1 MPNSS
6 RAPLSSTGEI
16 RSCNIG
22 MPFIRSHPMATA
34 VPKIDLPDAVR
45 CADRSLACVLHCDYL
60 RWRIKPILT
69 MPLKTGNATPAQ
81 FQKTVAFCNCSSHRL
96 SHSALHRFSW
106 MRMHLLMAFPAPAR
120 ICAAKSTSSPANQR
134 ANLLLDKSRRCRSP
148 RCVQRLSIISEN
160 LRRDSNSGDHRP
172 GNNL

>member
-6 RAPLSSTGEI
+6 RAPLSSTGQI
-16 RSCNIG
+16 RSCNTG

-45 CADRSLACVLHCDYL
+45 CADRSLACVLPCDYL

-120 ICAAKSTSSPANQR
+120 INAGLSTSSPSSRR
-134 ANLLLDKSRRCRSP
+134 ANLCCFVRQISEMRFSHVRVTLKNYIGKP
-148 RCVQRLSIISEN
+148 AQRLK
-160 LRRDSNSGDHRP
+160 LRRPQAG
-172 GNNL
+172 